1 MEVRII
7 YMHQCASRS
16 GHKYCRTALVTYS
29 KTKIKYMKQF
39 AMAGI
44 AALLMAGFYA
54 LGSTSSYHSTKTA
67 QSIICSASVMDTVPQ
82 KKDTINKRMPKDTTG
97 RKDTLQRRDLPK

>member
-1 MEVRII
+1 MDAPAGVGIDIVI
-7 YMHQCASRS
+7 YSRNS
-16 GHKYCRTALVTYS
+16 FRKL
-29 KTKIKYMKQF
+29 KIKYMKHF
-39 AMAGI
+39 VMTST

-54 LGSTSSYHSTKTA
+54 LGSSFSYHSPKA
-67 QSIICSASVMDTVPQ
+67 DQLIICSANAMDTVPQ